1 MEMIDHGNIC
11 RSAMAEYIF
20 KDMINK
26 KDLTYEFIIDS
37 KAVSNE
43 EIGNDIYPL
52 AKRCLDKYHV
62 PYSRHQASRITK
74 EDYDNYDYIFV
85 MDNSNLYRINQIVD
99 DNEHKVSLL
108 LKDKVMKWNGD
119 KLQHEMY

>member
-1 MEMIDHGNIC
+1 M
-11 RSAMAEYIF
+11 
-20 KDMINK
+20 K
-26 KDLTYEFIIDS
+26 KNQMKNVLKFFWL
-37 KAVSNE
+37 KV
-43 EIGNDIYPL
+43 
-52 AKRCLDKYHV
+52 
-62 PYSRHQASRITK
+62 
-74 EDYDNYDYIFV
+74 YDYIFV

>member
-43 EIGNDIYPL
+43 EIGN
-52 AKRCLDKYHV
+52 V
-62 PYSRHQASRITK
+62 
-74 EDYDNYDYIFV
+74 
-85 MDNSNLYRINQIVD
+85 
-99 DNEHKVSLL
+99 
-108 LKDKVMKWNGD
+108 
-119 KLQHEMY
+119 

>member
-62 PYSRHQASRITK
+62 PYSRHYASRITK

-85 MDNSNLYRINQIVD
+85 MDNSNLYRINLML
-99 DNEHKVSLL
+99 EYK
-108 LKDKVMKWNGD
+108 
-119 KLQHEMY
+119 

>member
-1 MEMIDHGNIC
+1 
-11 RSAMAEYIF
+11 
-20 KDMINK
+20 
-26 KDLTYEFIIDS
+26 
-37 KAVSNE
+37 
-43 EIGNDIYPL
+43 
-52 AKRCLDKYHV
+52 
-62 PYSRHQASRITK
+62 
-74 EDYDNYDYIFV
+74 

>member
-1 MEMIDHGNIC
+1 MIDHGNIC

-52 AKRCLDKYHV
+52 AN
-62 PYSRHQASRITK
+62 
-74 EDYDNYDYIFV
+74 DYTGT
-85 MDNSNLYRINQIVD
+85 L
-99 DNEHKVSLL
+99 
-108 LKDKVMKWNGD
+108 
-119 KLQHEMY
+119 